1 MTENLTNEHLNIN
14 KYDTNNLVKNLPN
27 LDMAVILK
35 TQILDIDFIVDY
47 ILNEEY
53 QVLES
58 EKNIDICDV
67 LTSQK
72 HIDGPEL
79 HNRLFLN

>member
-1 MTENLTNEHLNIN
+1 MIENLSNEHLYIN
-14 KYDTNNLVKNLPN
+14 KYDTSNLVKNLPN
-27 LDMAVILK
+27 LDMVVILK

-67 LTSQK
+67 LTCQK
-72 HIDGPEL
+72 HIDGQEL
-79 HNRLFLN
+79 HNRLF

>member
-1 MTENLTNEHLNIN
+1 MIEKLTNEHLNIE

-27 LDMAVILK
+27 LDMAIILK

-53 QVLES
+53 QILES
-58 EKNIDICDV
+58 EKNIGICDV
-67 LTSQK
+67 LTYQK
-72 HIDGPEL
+72 HIDGLEL
-79 HNRLFLN
+79 HNKLF

>member
-27 LDMAVILK
+27 LDMDLILK

-72 HIDGPEL
+72 HIDGREL
-79 HNRLFLN
+79 HDRLF

>member
-1 MTENLTNEHLNIN
+1 MIEKLTNEHLNIK

-27 LDMAVILK
+27 LDMAIILK

-53 QVLES
+53 QILES
-58 EKNIDICDV
+58 EKNIGICDV
-67 LTSQK
+67 LTYQK
-72 HIDGPEL
+72 HIDGREL
-79 HNRLFLN
+79 HNKLF